1 MNENEKMQEIDM
13 DALEKVAGGGGK
25 FKGIIQ
31 TIQMSEK
38 EKIEINSLILKHF
51 GLLSK
56 LGWLQ
61 AEMNMTDKNTERY
74 NLLKEQVSKISSEFS
89 TTGNKLVDLAKKYPN
104 CLGLELFS
112 PQSEDLYYK

>member
-1 MNENEKMQEIDM
+1 
-13 DALEKVAGGGGK
+13 
-25 FKGIIQ
+25 
-31 TIQMSEK
+31 
-38 EKIEINSLILKHF
+38 
-51 GLLSK
+51 
-56 LGWLQ
+56 
-61 AEMNMTDKNTERY
+61 MTDKNTERY

>member
-38 EKIEINSLILKHF
+38 EKREINSLLRK
-51 GLLSK
+51 
-56 LGWLQ
+56 
-61 AEMNMTDKNTERY
+61 Y
-74 NLLKEQVSKISSEFS
+74 NFCR
-89 TTGNKLVDLAKKYPN
+89 VDAIVTAHRV
-104 CLGLELFS
+104 C
-112 PQSEDLYYK
+112 